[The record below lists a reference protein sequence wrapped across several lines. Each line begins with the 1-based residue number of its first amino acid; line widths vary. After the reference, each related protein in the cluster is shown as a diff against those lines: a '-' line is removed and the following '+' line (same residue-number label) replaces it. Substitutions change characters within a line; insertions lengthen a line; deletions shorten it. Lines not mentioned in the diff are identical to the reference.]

1 MSFVS
6 LSFVVVQLAALVQRA
21 LTRGSLLGNVS
32 GLLALSWLFYA
43 WSVPEYLVLIL
54 FSTTVDYCVARLL
67 AATPP
72 SARAARRRLLAV
84 SLMLNLGV
92 LAYFKYAG
100 FIARSWTSLAGGLG
114 LWTPDVTTADIVL
127 PIGISFY
134 TFESMSYTIDVY
146 RGRIE
151 AEKSF
156 LRLACF
162 IAFFPHLVAGPIVR
176 AGEFLYQFERRRRFR
191 IRVFAEG
198 AYLVIRGLFLK
209 MVVADN
215 LGQLVDLH
223 WRTAAAETPSG
234 TLAISLL
241 CFFACQLF
249 CDFAGYTDIA
259 RGLAYQLGFRLP
271 INFNAPYLAATFT
284 EFWRRWHITL
294 SRWMRDYVYIP
305 LGGNRRGAGRGAL
318 NLLLVMIVAGLWHGA
333 NWTFAAWGAIQGF
346 AVVLERAL
354 GLARGPRGR
363 IVGAAW
369 YMVVQMTWV
378 LSLGMFRAEDIHQGY
393 QVIHNAVAGLA
404 ALPSSMPSHPSVV
417 AIGWWLVL
425 PVIALHAR
433 SLLTE
438 RRWLPAVAELE
449 KATYAGSMVAA
460 ILTLYANSR
469 AFIYF
474 QF

>member
-6 LSFVVVQLAALVQRA
+6 LSFVVVQLAALVLRA
-21 LTRGSLLGNVS
+21 VTRRSLVGNLV
-32 GLLALSWLFYA
+32 GLLALSWLFYS

-54 FSTTVDYCVARLL
+54 FTTTVDYCVARLL

-72 SARAARRRLLAV
+72 SAPAARRRLLAV
-84 SLMLNLGV
+84 SLTLNLGV

-100 FIARSWTSLAGGLG
+100 FIARSWMSLAGGLG
-114 LWTPDVTTADIVL
+114 FWTPDVTTADIVL

-176 AGEFLYQFERRRRFR
+176 AGELLYQFERRRRFHA
-191 IRVFAEG
+191 RVFAEG
-198 AYLVIRGLFLK
+198 TYLVIRGLFLK

-215 LGQLVDLH
+215 LGQLVDQH
-223 WRTAAAETPSG
+223 WRTAAAETASG
-234 TLAISLL
+234 TLAMSLL
-241 CFFACQLF
+241 IFFACQLF

-271 INFNAPYLAATFT
+271 INFNAPYVAATFT

-294 SRWMRDYVYIP
+294 SSWMRDYVYIP
-305 LGGNRRGAGRGAL
+305 LGGNRRGPGRGAL
-318 NLLLVMIVAGLWHGA
+318 NLLLVMLVAGLWHGA
-333 NWTFAAWGAIQGF
+333 NWTFVAWGAIHGF
-346 AVVLERAL
+346 AIMIERAL
-354 GLARGPRGR
+354 GLARGPHGR

-369 YMVVQMTWV
+369 YVVVQMTWI
-378 LSLGMFRAEDIHQGY
+378 LSLGMFRAEDVRQGY
-393 QVIHNAVAGLA
+393 QVIHSAIVGLA
-404 ALPSSMPSHPSVV
+404 ALPSSMPSNPSEVT
-417 AIGWWLVL
+417 IGWWLVL

-433 SLLTE
+433 SVLIE
-438 RRWLPAVAELE
+438 RRWLPAVSEFE
-449 KATYAGSMVAA
+449 KAAYAGTMVAA
-460 ILTLYANSR
+460 ILTLYATSR
-469 AFIYF
+469 EFIYF